1 LYALALAPGG
11 HKNDELCGHDVRLTC
26 PGVEATIG
34 IAGPAGEATGPI
46 APEAQTGPMNA
57 RKFLKILHTTGS
69 FGMAGGII
77 AYMFLV
83 QYGPELA
90 VSADYVNLREAIH
103 LASRWVITPSMMF
116 VMVSGLLAMAV
127 HHPFQNALWVWSKA
141 LMGLLIFEAVLASVD
156 GPARRAAAAARD
168 ALEGEMT
175 VEGLEAAVR
184 DHWGALWM
192 LLALSVVNVVLAIW
206 RPRMLRPIKD

>member
-1 LYALALAPGG
+1 
-11 HKNDELCGHDVRLTC
+11 
-26 PGVEATIG
+26 
-34 IAGPAGEATGPI
+34 
-46 APEAQTGPMNA
+46 MNA

-83 QYGPELA
+83 RYGPELA

-168 ALEGEMT
+168 ALDGQMT
-175 VEGLEAAVR
+175 LEGLESAVR